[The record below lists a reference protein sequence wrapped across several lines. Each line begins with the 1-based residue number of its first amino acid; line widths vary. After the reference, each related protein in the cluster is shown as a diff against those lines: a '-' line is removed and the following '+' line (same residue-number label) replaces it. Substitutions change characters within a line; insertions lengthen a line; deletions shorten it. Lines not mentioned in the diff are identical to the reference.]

1 MKAAAFDYVR
11 ADSLGQALQ
20 LLAERGDGARV
31 LAGGQSLVPALNLRL
46 AAPDLLVDIGGLE
59 GLRFIEPHGDGVR
72 IGALT
77 RHADIAR
84 SAWLTER
91 CPLLS
96 AAIAHVAHPAIR
108 NRGTFGGSLAQAD
121 PAAELPACM
130 LALDASIVAAGPSGE
145 RRIRAIDFFTG
156 VYETALR
163 PGEVL
168 TSVEIANLHDQRRFG
183 FAELA
188 RRRGDFA
195 IAGLAV
201 AGEARNGALSG
212 LRLAY
217 FGVADRPV
225 LASACAAAL
234 DGRALTPTTLEAA
247 RAALDQE
254 LDPAGDAHA
263 TGAMRKHL
271 AGVLLER
278 ALAEALRPRGS
289 A

>member
-1 MKAAAFDYVR
+1 
-11 ADSLGQALQ
+11 
-20 LLAERGDGARV
+20 
-31 LAGGQSLVPALNLRL
+31 
-46 AAPDLLVDIGGLE
+46 
-59 GLRFIEPHGDGVR
+59 
-72 IGALT
+72 
-77 RHADIAR
+77 
-84 SAWLTER
+84 
-91 CPLLS
+91 LLS
-96 AAIAHVAHPAIR
+96 AAIVHVAHPAIR

-130 LALDASIVAAGPSGE
+130 LALDASIVVAGPSGE
-145 RRIRAIDFFTG
+145 RRIRAVDFFIG

-168 TSVEIANLHDQRRFG
+168 TSVEIANLHEQRRFG

-201 AGEARNGALSG
+201 AADAQNDGALTG
-212 LRLAY
+212 LRLAF

-225 LASACAAAL
+225 LARACAAAL
-234 DGRALTPTTLEAA
+234 QGRAVGPTALEAA
-247 RAALDQE
+247 RAALDHE
-254 LDPAGDAHA
+254 LDPPGDAHA

>member
-11 ADSLGQALQ
+11 AHSLGQALQ
-20 LLAERGDGARV
+20 LLAEGGDGAHV

-46 AAPDLLVDIGGLE
+46 AAADLLVDIGGLE

-84 SAWLTER
+84 SAWLVER
-91 CPLLS
+91 CLLLS
-96 AAIAHVAHPAIR
+96 DAIAHVGHPAIR
-108 NRGTFGGSLAQAD
+108 NRGTLGGSLAQAD

-130 LALDASIVAAGPSGE
+130 LALDATIVAAGPSGE

-156 VYETALR
+156 IYETALR

-201 AGEARNGALSG
+201 AAEVRNGALSG
-212 LRLAY
+212 LRVAF

-225 LASACAAAL
+225 LAPACAAAL
-234 DGRALTPTTLEAA
+234 DGRPVTATALEAA
-247 RAALDQE
+247 RAALYGE
-254 LDPAGDAHA
+254 LDPVGDAHA
-263 TGAMRKHL
+263 TGAMRKQL